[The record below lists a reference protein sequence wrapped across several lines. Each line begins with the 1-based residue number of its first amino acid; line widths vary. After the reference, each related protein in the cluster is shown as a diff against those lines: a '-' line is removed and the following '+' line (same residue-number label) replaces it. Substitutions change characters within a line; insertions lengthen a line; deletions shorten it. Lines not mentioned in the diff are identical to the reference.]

1 MRDDFLMLSKQLL
14 RASQIDVSYFAAG
27 IISHLASESIQKWLV
42 VSAKEDILKELV
54 RGFFKCE
61 KKYND
66 FFMCWYLF
74 SYVHFFI
81 YLELIFKLPCNN
93 NVNLFAE
100 GCCFTVGTARGW
112 NGGLQVW
119 ICLIKGMSSNYCIL
133 FVIHVCEKKKKDL
146 STCNSIICRSF
157 NPFFPLLRCF
167 DCPAVQLWAVWAIQH
182 VCTKNS
188 KHTEKL
194 IVWVLNNT
202 YGIINMYLCV
212 GKQVISF

>member
-1 MRDDFLMLSKQLL
+1 MAGCVSKGGHSKRIGERVFLMWKKIQWFFYVLVLVQLCTFL
-14 RASQIDVSYFAAG
+14 
-27 IISHLASESIQKWLV
+27 H
-42 VSAKEDILKELV
+42 
-54 RGFFKCE
+54 
-61 KKYND
+61 
-66 FFMCWYLF
+66 
-74 SYVHFFI
+74 

-188 KHTEKL
+188 KHTETL

>member
-1 MRDDFLMLSKQLL
+1 MFLIEQYSRSAHLARVFNERWFLDAEQTTSEGIPDWCELLRCWNHLTLGQREHSKMAGCVSKGGHSKRIGERVFLM
-14 RASQIDVSYFAAG
+14 
-27 IISHLASESIQKWLV
+27 W
-42 VSAKEDILKELV
+42 
-54 RGFFKCE
+54 
-61 KKYND
+61 KKTND

-119 ICLIKGMSSNYCIL
+119 ICLIKGMSSTYCIL
-133 FVIHVCEKKKKDL
+133 FVIHVYEKKKKDL

-188 KHTEKL
+188 KHTETL
-194 IVWVLNNT
+194 IV
-202 YGIINMYLCV
+202 YMI
-212 GKQVISF
+212 